1 MATEPFKWNLKI
13 VSEKGVAAV
22 NALYSFLPST
32 GVRDNLSL
40 ELRKVLMQHLG
51 NDSFFVVEAVDIMP
65 CREWLSTLPDPSI
78 VVSVGMTPLSSK
90 ILIHVDHV
98 IAHHMIDRLLGGDG
112 DVSPEARLITDAEG
126 GVLQYL
132 CMQVLMHLHSVCG
145 RDERVH
151 FRFEQILQRTENIVK
166 LVPVRDEGVVMTVRL
181 GFGDHLGFVRILFPD
196 PFVSEAMVE
205 PLSLAPGSTEQAHLL
220 SRMNAFGDI
229 SASVWAEAGV
239 VTIHPDELKQ
249 LEVGD
254 VVLLDESDIRLKGG
268 RPDGNVHLRVGMGQH
283 GGVRARIQTEDD
295 ILHCKIEHIDV
306 GG

>member
-32 GVRDNLSL
+32 GVGDNLSL